1 MYKMSLLRNI
11 ESSNHTT
18 HSQIKKRKPQKPF
31 HNPSTS
37 PQTTLYIMHYQTF
50 IVALFA
56 SAAMAKGPWVASFVS
71 DLCTGVSGNDA
82 VSMNNLN
89 CVPFHP
95 VYDSIAINFGGS
107 YQVGSIS
114 VFSDSNCKNPAGDDI
129 VADPDFYP
137 QQCLSMRL
145 HGAKWG
151 SVQITPP
158 TSPYANYL

>member
-18 HSQIKKRKPQKPF
+18 HSHIKKRNPQKPF
-31 HNPSTS
+31 HNPSPS

-71 DLCTGVSGNDA
+71 DTCTGISGDDA
-82 VSMNNLN
+82 VSMNDWS

-95 VYDSIAINFGGS
+95 VYDNVAINFGGA
-107 YQVGSIS
+107 YQVNSIS
-114 VFSDSNCKNPAGDDI
+114 VFSDSKCQNFAGPDI
-129 VADPDFYP
+129 VADEEDGFP

-151 SVQITPP
+151 SVAITP
-158 TSPYANYL
+158 TY